1 MRAGIGIVDDHPAM
15 LLGVTAILN
24 AQHDLRVV
32 RSGATVEALLQN
44 GAAFDLILLDLVLAD
59 GSTPA
64 ENLERLAETGVP
76 VLAFT
81 SGDQPQLVRDAAQAG
96 AVGMIRKSE
105 PPDTVVQIIRAALR
119 GDPVPTP
126 DWAAAI
132 LADHVFVSAEL
143 SARESEVLALYASG
157 ETAERVADE
166 LFVSRATVIDHIKRI
181 RAKYAAVDRAAPT
194 KVDLFRRAV
203 EDGLIEPER

>member
-1 MRAGIGIVDDHPAM
+1 MNARIGVVDDHPAV
-15 LLGVTAILN
+15 LLGVTTILN
-24 AQHDLRVV
+24 AQPDMRAAGAAATVDALL
-32 RSGATVEALLQN
+32 RSGP
-44 GAAFDLILLDLVLAD
+44 AFDLILLDLVLAD
-59 GSTPA
+59 DSTPA
-64 ENLERLAETGVP
+64 ENMRRLSALGAP

-81 SGDQPQLVRDAAQAG
+81 SGDQPQLVREAAKAG
-96 AVGMIRKSE
+96 AVGMVRKSE
-105 PPDTVVQIIRAALR
+105 LAGTIVQTIRAVLR

-132 LADHVFVSAEL
+132 LADRAFVSAQL

-166 LFVSRATVIDHIKRI
+166 LFVSRTTVIDHIKRI